1 MINISLLEEVVND
14 QLEHFRKKETGTPRR
29 VDFERHL
36 KSRQI
41 TVISGIRR
49 SGKSTLMSQFARQAG
64 EYYYINFD
72 DERLINFA
80 VDDFQNLMVV
90 FQKLYPAETIF
101 IDEVQNIV
109 GWERF
114 IRRIH
119 DEGYKIFITGS
130 NARLLSSELSTHLT
144 GRYLKIELYPFSFT
158 EFLDFNDVDYSIASS
173 KTRAAVLR
181 LFDKYLKNGGFPEY
195 IRYNDP
201 ESLKRVYD
209 DILYRDI
216 LVRFK
221 IREVKGFKHL
231 ASFLFSNFTKEMSY
245 NSLKNNIGFRSV
257 TSVKDYIDF
266 MQEAYL
272 LFELPRYD
280 YSLKKQVL
288 TGKKIYAIDNGLR
301 NTVSFYFSEDE
312 GRLLENLVFV
322 ELKRRGEDVFY
333 FKGRNE
339 CDFLI
344 RKGLKITEAIQ
355 VSRELKR
362 GINEDREINGV
373 MEAVKSFKLKTG
385 TILTGHQ
392 EDTLIRDGITLRLV
406 PAWKWLI
413 EAYGMTKGGIFR

>member
-14 QLEHFRKKETGTPRR
+14 QLEHFRKKETGTPRSIH
-29 VDFERHL
+29 FEKYL

-49 SGKSTLMSQFARQAG
+49 CGKSTLLSQFARKVID
-64 EYYYINFD
+64 YYYINFD
-72 DERLINFA
+72 DERLINFT

-90 FQKLYPAETIF
+90 FQKLYPAGTIF
-101 IDEVQNIV
+101 IDEVQSIT

-114 IRRIH
+114 VRRIH
-119 DEGYKIFITGS
+119 DEGYKIFLTGS

-144 GRYLKIELYPFSFT
+144 GRYLKIELYPFSFR
-158 EFLDFNDVDYSIASS
+158 EFLDFSGVDYRVKSS
-173 KTRAAVLR
+173 KGRATVLR
-181 LFDKYLKNGGFPEY
+181 RFDDYIKKGGFPEFIQY
-195 IRYNDP
+195 SDP

-245 NSLKNNIGFRSV
+245 NSLKNNLGFKSV
-257 TSVKDYIDF
+257 TSVKNYIDF

-280 YSLKKQVL
+280 YSLKKQVS
-288 TGKKIYAIDNGLR
+288 TGKKIYAVDNGLR
-301 NTVSFYFSEDE
+301 CAVSFYFSEDE

-322 ELKRRGEDVFY
+322 ELKRRGEEIFY
-333 FKGRNE
+333 FKGKNE

-344 RKGLKITEAIQ
+344 RRGAKIIEAIQ
-355 VSRELKR
+355 VSRELKK
-362 GINEDREINGV
+362 GINEEREINGI
-373 MEAVKSFKLKTG
+373 MDAVKLFKLKTG
-385 TILTGHQ
+385 IILTRHQ
-392 EDTLIRDGITLRLV
+392 EETIEKDGVALRLV
-406 PAWKWLI
+406 PVWKWLI
-413 EAYGMTKGGIFR
+413 EEGENNG

>member
-1 MINISLLEEVVND
+1 MINISLLEKVVND

-29 VDFERHL
+29 VDSERHL
-36 KSRQI
+36 KSQQI

-49 SGKSTLMSQFARQAG
+49 SGKSTLMSQFARQTG

-80 VDDFQNLMVV
+80 VEDFQNLMVV
-90 FQKLYPAETIF
+90 FQKLYPAMTVF
-101 IDEVQNIV
+101 IDEVQNIA

-114 IRRIH
+114 VRRIH
-119 DEGYKIFITGS
+119 DEGYKIFLTGS

-144 GRYLKIELYPFSFT
+144 GRYLKIELYPFSFM
-158 EFLDFNDVDYSIASS
+158 EFLDFKDVDYSIASS

-181 LFDKYLKNGGFPEY
+181 LFDEYLKKGGFPEFV
-195 IRYNDP
+195 RYNDP

-221 IREVKGFKHL
+221 IREVMGFKNL
-231 ASFLFSNFTKEMSY
+231 ASFLFSNFTKETSY
-245 NSLKNNIGFRSV
+245 NSLKNNIGFKSV
-257 TSVKDYIDF
+257 TSVKSYIDF
-266 MQEAYL
+266 MREAYL
-272 LFELPRYD
+272 LFELPKYD
-280 YSLKKQVL
+280 YSLKKQVS
-288 TGKKIYAIDNGLR
+288 TGKKIYAVDNGLR

-322 ELKRRGEDVFY
+322 ELKRRGEEIFY
-333 FKGRNE
+333 FKGKNE
-339 CDFLI
+339 CDFII
-344 RKGLKITEAIQ
+344 RRGLKIAEAIQ

-362 GINEDREINGV
+362 GISEEREINGI

-392 EDTLIRDGITLRLV
+392 EDTLIKDGITLKLAPV
-406 PAWKWLI
+406 WKWLI
-413 EAYGMTKGGIFR
+413 EAGMK